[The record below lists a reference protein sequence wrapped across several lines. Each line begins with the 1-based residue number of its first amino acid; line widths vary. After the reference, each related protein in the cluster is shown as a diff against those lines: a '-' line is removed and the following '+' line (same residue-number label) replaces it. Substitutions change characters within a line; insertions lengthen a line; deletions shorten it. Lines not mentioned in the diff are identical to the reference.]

1 MMDKRYYMPQYRIAI
16 HGGAGTI
23 RKEDLTLEQEAAYRS
38 TLKRAL
44 LAGENILKSGGT
56 AIDATV
62 ESVKVMEDSPLFNAG
77 KGAVFAHNGS
87 HEMDAAIMDGATLD
101 IGAVGLVQGIRNP
114 IVLAEKI
121 LSGSEHVLLCG
132 EGVLE
137 FAQQAGVDLA
147 PPEYFHNEFR
157 YQQWQ
162 QALKEGAVQL
172 DHTPSKT
179 SKFGTVGAVA
189 MDQAGNLAAATSTGG
204 MTNKKYGRIGDSP
217 LPGCGT
223 YANNRT
229 CAISCTGHGEF
240 FIRGMVAYDV
250 SCLMEYA
257 GKSLR
262 EACEEVIHRKQIE
275 LGGDGGL
282 IAVSH
287 TGELE
292 LIFNSEGMYRGW
304 MDGKGEPRIGIYKE
318 Q

>member
-132 EGVLE
+132 EGALE